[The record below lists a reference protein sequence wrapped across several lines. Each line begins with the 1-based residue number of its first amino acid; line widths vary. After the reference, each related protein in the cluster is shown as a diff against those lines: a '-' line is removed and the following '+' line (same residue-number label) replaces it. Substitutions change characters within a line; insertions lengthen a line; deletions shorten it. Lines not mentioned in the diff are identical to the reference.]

1 MLTLD
6 DSVIVVSNRGVD
18 VAMLEGVMMT
28 WHRKGV
34 NLKKDTTCC
43 DPMSQRA
50 VELFDDASW
59 TLDGSKQ
66 RDDTGTEGI
75 IPLKQQ
81 RVTNHRKV

>member
-1 MLTLD
+1 MVEVNTSLLTLD

-50 VELFDDASW
+50 VELLDASW
-59 TLDGSKQ
+59 TLAG
-66 RDDTGTEGI
+66 

-81 RVTNHRKV
+81 RVTNHRKL